1 MLLSG
6 AGEKNLQRPR
16 RALLHT
22 EFPALSTRSPSSS
35 QSEQASQSFQIARVF
50 LALIRFAPISMDVN
64 LTISLMRGQ
73 MGAVIEKAVNVAV
86 ETVLG
91 EMIRV
96 VGLKFEEIKRDMTAK
111 EKENE
116 NIRRMLE
123 ASRCQMK
130 TMRKYIS
137 VLSAKDPNHRLCQGD
152 GDMATT
158 STGMHCRRGPTST
171 VSVCAKTP
179 DPCPRP
185 RVSEPA
191 PVAAPSWVRLR
202 QQMHMSKET
211 LRSENHIADVH
222 IEEIHGSSVHKV
234 EISSPHLVDSQVL
247 LSETSDPVWGQN
259 PLVSAETGHTDMPDS
274 SVLSA
279 PMMADES
286 VSSQTTSTVAFGAP
300 SLKIKQEEA
309 EVEIVCVKDE
319 HAEAGSIPRFEYSDP
334 ELHQQVGEPEL
345 GVSLDLPAS
354 FQALQSPGT
363 SADLAIPAF
372 MSVDPTT
379 YDDSQ
384 LSVAGVLKQVR
395 PRRKDL
401 NLYEEYKRSR
411 TLRGRNTNRRRELE
425 QTLPQ
430 ALLADLVR
438 ERREKTRLRVARWR
452 AKRKLQGCLMASQA
466 AQFSGAAVQSSPAQ
480 RGSLISTRR
489 RGGATAPRGGFG
501 FRRGLSETGTYNL
514 LLQLGPSP
522 TQSAVAHD
530 INVGLMPSGLS
541 ALSQHRTTA
550 PRSTY
555 Q

>member
-1 MLLSG
+1 
-6 AGEKNLQRPR
+6 
-16 RALLHT
+16 
-22 EFPALSTRSPSSS
+22 
-35 QSEQASQSFQIARVF
+35 
-50 LALIRFAPISMDVN
+50 MDVN

-137 VLSAKDPNHRLCQGD
+137 VLSAKDPNHRLYQGE

-158 STGMHCRRGPTST
+158 STGVHCRRRPTST
-171 VSVCAKTP
+171 VPVCAKTP

-191 PVAAPSWVRLR
+191 PVAGPSWVR
-202 QQMHMSKET
+202 QQMHISKET
-211 LRSENHIADVH
+211 VRSENHNADVH
-222 IEEIHGSSVHKV
+222 IEDIHGSSVHKV
-234 EISSPHLVDSQVL
+234 KISSPRLVDSQAL
-247 LSETSDPVWGQN
+247 LSEISDPVWGQN
-259 PLVSAETGHTDMPDS
+259 PLASAETGHTDMPDS

-300 SLKIKQEEA
+300 SLKIKREEA

-319 HAEAGSIPRFEYSDP
+319 HAEAGSIPRLEYSDP
-334 ELHQQVGEPEL
+334 ELHQEVGEPDL

-363 SADLAIPAF
+363 AADIAIPEF

-379 YDDSQ
+379 YVDAQ
-384 LSVAGVLKQVR
+384 LSVAGVQKQVR
-395 PRRKDL
+395 LRCKDL
-401 NLYEEYKRSR
+401 HLYEEYKLSR
-411 TLRGRNTNRRRELE
+411 TLRGHKTNRGHSTNRRRELD

-452 AKRKLQGCLMASQA
+452 AKRKLQACLMASPA
-466 AQFSGAAVQSSPAQ
+466 AQLSGASVQSSPAQ
-480 RGSLISTRR
+480 RGGLISTRR
-489 RGGATAPRGGFG
+489 RGGVTMPRSGLGL
-501 FRRGLSETGTYNL
+501 RRGLSETGSYNL

-522 TQSAVAHD
+522 TQSAAAHS
-530 INVGLMPSGLS
+530 INEGLMSSGSS
-541 ALSQHRTTA
+541 ALSHHRTTE
-550 PRSTY
+550 PRATY

>member
-1 MLLSG
+1 
-6 AGEKNLQRPR
+6 
-16 RALLHT
+16 
-22 EFPALSTRSPSSS
+22 
-35 QSEQASQSFQIARVF
+35 
-50 LALIRFAPISMDVN
+50 MDVN

-123 ASRCQMK
+123 TSRCQMK

-137 VLSAKDPNHRLCQGD
+137 VLSAKEPNHRLYQGD

-191 PVAAPSWVRLR
+191 PVPAPSWVRLR
-202 QQMHMSKET
+202 QQTHMSKET
-211 LRSENHIADVH
+211 VRSENHIADVH

-234 EISSPHLVDSQVL
+234 EISSPHLVNSQVL

-259 PLVSAETGHTDMPDS
+259 PLVSAETGNTDMPDS

-319 HAEAGSIPRFEYSDP
+319 HAEAGNIPRFEYSDP

-379 YDDSQ
+379 SMSDVSPGSFENNQCTVAERAILESQ
-384 LSVAGVLKQVR
+384 GEMDWKINHLTALVQCLVGNRCFVPPLQIEDEEEDCVLPLMSMGDLDRLEQRLMDRGTMQKLVNRLSVSGGQTMKKTIWRICTKVFASNVAKQLNWCGR
-395 PRRKDL
+395 GDKRGLRKTNIGAL
-401 NLYEEYKRSR
+401 IIAAAM
-411 TLRGRNTNRRRELE
+411 RNSV
-425 QTLPQ
+425 
-430 ALLADLVR
+430 LLAPT
-438 ERREKTRLRVARWR
+438 EAEAEKCIKDYLRLAPGRT
-452 AKRKLQGCLMASQA
+452 
-466 AQFSGAAVQSSPAQ
+466 SS
-480 RGSLISTRR
+480 
-489 RGGATAPRGGFG
+489 
-501 FRRGLSETGTYNL
+501 
-514 LLQLGPSP
+514 
-522 TQSAVAHD
+522 
-530 INVGLMPSGLS
+530 
-541 ALSQHRTTA
+541 
-550 PRSTY
+550 
-555 Q
+555 

>member
-1 MLLSG
+1 S
-6 AGEKNLQRPR
+6 
-16 RALLHT
+16 
-22 EFPALSTRSPSSS
+22 
-35 QSEQASQSFQIARVF
+35 ASQSFQITRVF

-64 LTISLMRGQ
+64 FTISLMRGQ

-116 NIRRMLE
+116 NTRRMLE

-137 VLSAKDPNHRLCQGD
+137 VLSAKDPNHRLCQGE

-179 DPCPRP
+179 DTCPRP

-191 PVAAPSWVRLR
+191 PVAGPSWVRLR

-211 LRSENHIADVH
+211 SRSENHIADVH
-222 IEEIHGSSVHKV
+222 IEEMHGSSVHKV

-300 SLKIKQEEA
+300 SHKIKQEEA

-319 HAEAGSIPRFEYSDP
+319 HAEAGNIPRFEYSDP

-363 SADLAIPAF
+363 SADLVIPAF

-379 YDDSQ
+379 SMSDVSPGSFENNQCTVAERAILESQ
-384 LSVAGVLKQVR
+384 GEMDWKINHLTALVQCLVGNRCFVPPLQIEDEEEDCVLPLMTMGDLDRLEQRLMDRGTMQKLVNILSVSGGQTMKKTIWRICTKVFASNVAKQLNWCGR
-395 PRRKDL
+395 GDKRGLRKTNIGAL
-401 NLYEEYKRSR
+401 IIAAAM
-411 TLRGRNTNRRRELE
+411 RNSV
-425 QTLPQ
+425 
-430 ALLADLVR
+430 LLAPT
-438 ERREKTRLRVARWR
+438 EAEAEKCIKDYLRLAPGRT
-452 AKRKLQGCLMASQA
+452 
-466 AQFSGAAVQSSPAQ
+466 SS
-480 RGSLISTRR
+480 
-489 RGGATAPRGGFG
+489 
-501 FRRGLSETGTYNL
+501 
-514 LLQLGPSP
+514 
-522 TQSAVAHD
+522 
-530 INVGLMPSGLS
+530 
-541 ALSQHRTTA
+541 
-550 PRSTY
+550 
-555 Q
+555 

>member
-1 MLLSG
+1 MADG
-6 AGEKNLQRPR
+6 
-16 RALLHT
+16 
-22 EFPALSTRSPSSS
+22 
-35 QSEQASQSFQIARVF
+35 IARVF
-50 LALIRFAPISMDVN
+50 WPISMDVN

-96 VGLKFEEIKRDMTAK
+96 VGLKFEDIKREMTAK

-116 NIRRMLE
+116 NIKRMLE
-123 ASRCQMK
+123 TSRCQMK

-137 VLSAKDPNHRLCQGD
+137 VLSAKEPNHRLYQGD

-158 STGMHCRRGPTST
+158 STGMHCRRGPMSN
-171 VSVCAKTP
+171 P
-179 DPCPRP
+179 PNPCPRP

-191 PVAAPSWVRLR
+191 PVTLAGPSWVR

-211 LRSENHIADVH
+211 LRSENHIPEVN
-222 IEEIHGSSVHKV
+222 IEETHGSTVHKV
-234 EISSPHLVDSQVL
+234 ENSSSHLVDSQAL
-247 LSETSDPVWGQN
+247 LSETIDPIWGQD
-259 PLVSAETGHTDMPDS
+259 PLASADMLDS

-286 VSSQTTSTVAFGAP
+286 VSSQMTSTLTFGAP

-319 HAEAGSIPRFEYSDP
+319 PAEAGSIHTFEYSNA
-334 ELHQQVGEPEL
+334 ELHQPAEEPEL

-354 FQALQSPGT
+354 FQALQSPST

-372 MSVDPTT
+372 ISVDPTT

-384 LSVAGVLKQVR
+384 LSVAGVQKQVR

-401 NLYEEYKRSR
+401 NLYEEYKLSR
-411 TLRGRNTNRRRELE
+411 TLRGRNTNRGRSTNRRRELE

-452 AKRKLQGCLMASQA
+452 AKRKLQACLMASQA
-466 AQFSGAAVQSSPAQ
+466 VQFSGAPVQSSPAQ
-480 RGSLISTRR
+480 RGGLISSRR
-489 RGGATAPRGGFG
+489 RGGAMAQRGGLG
-501 FRRGLSETGTYNL
+501 MRRGLSETGTYNL

-522 TQSAVAHD
+522 TQSAATRGM
-530 INVGLMPSGLS
+530 NEGLMPSGPS

>member
-1 MLLSG
+1 
-6 AGEKNLQRPR
+6 
-16 RALLHT
+16 
-22 EFPALSTRSPSSS
+22 
-35 QSEQASQSFQIARVF
+35 
-50 LALIRFAPISMDVN
+50 MDVN

-96 VGLKFEEIKRDMTAK
+96 VGLKFEEIKREMTAK

-123 ASRCQMK
+123 TSRCQMK

-137 VLSAKDPNHRLCQGD
+137 VLAAKDANHRLYHGD
-152 GDMATT
+152 GDMAA
-158 STGMHCRRGPTST
+158 STGVHCRRVPTST
-171 VSVCAKTP
+171 VSVCAKAP
-179 DPCPRP
+179 NPCPRP
-185 RVSEPA
+185 RVTEPA
-191 PVAAPSWVRLR
+191 PVAGPSWVRH
-202 QQMHMSKET
+202 QMHMSKET
-211 LRSENHIADVH
+211 LRNENHIADFH
-222 IEEIHGSSVHKV
+222 IEEIHGSSAHKV
-234 EISSPHLVDSQVL
+234 DNSSPHLVDSQGL
-247 LSETSDPVWGQN
+247 LSETSDPIWGQN
-259 PLVSAETGHTDMPDS
+259 PLASADTGHTDMPDS

-279 PMMADES
+279 PMMAEES
-286 VSSQTTSTVAFGAP
+286 MSSQTTNTVAFGAP

-319 HAEAGSIPRFEYSDP
+319 PAEAGSISRLEYSNP

-372 MSVDPTT
+372 INVDPTT
-379 YDDSQ
+379 YDDSP
-384 LSVAGVLKQVR
+384 LSVAGVQKQVR

-411 TLRGRNTNRRRELE
+411 TLSLRGRNTNRGCSTNRRRELE

-452 AKRKLQGCLMASQA
+452 AKRKLQACLMASQA
-466 AQFSGAAVQSSPAQ
+466 AQFNGAPVQGSPAQ
-480 RGSLISTRR
+480 RGGLISNRR
-489 RGGATAPRGGFG
+489 RGGAPAQRGGLG
-501 FRRGLSETGTYNL
+501 LRRGLSETGTYNL

-522 TQSAVAHD
+522 SQSALVH
-530 INVGLMPSGLS
+530 GLNEGMMPSGSS
-541 ALSQHRTTA
+541 ALSQNRTTV
-550 PRSTY
+550 PRTTY

>member
-1 MLLSG
+1 
-6 AGEKNLQRPR
+6 
-16 RALLHT
+16 
-22 EFPALSTRSPSSS
+22 
-35 QSEQASQSFQIARVF
+35 
-50 LALIRFAPISMDVN
+50 MDVN

-96 VGLKFEEIKRDMTAK
+96 VGLKFEEIKREMTAK

-123 ASRCQMK
+123 TSRCQMK

-137 VLSAKDPNHRLCQGD
+137 VLAAKDASHRLYQGD
-152 GDMATT
+152 GDMAT
-158 STGMHCRRGPTST
+158 SAGMHCRRVPTST
-171 VSVCAKTP
+171 VSVCTKATN
-179 DPCPRP
+179 PCPRP
-185 RVSEPA
+185 RVTEPA
-191 PVAAPSWVRLR
+191 PVAGPSWVRH
-202 QQMHMSKET
+202 QMHIPKET
-211 LRSENHIADVH
+211 LRNENHIAEFH
-222 IEEIHGSSVHKV
+222 MEEIHGSSVHKV
-234 EISSPHLVDSQVL
+234 ENSSPHLVDSQVL
-247 LSETSDPVWGQN
+247 LSETSDPIWGQN
-259 PLVSAETGHTDMPDS
+259 PLASAETGHTDMPDS

-279 PMMADES
+279 PMMADEGM
-286 VSSQTTSTVAFGAP
+286 SQTTSTSTFAAP

-319 HAEAGSIPRFEYSDP
+319 PAEAGSVSRFEYSNP
-334 ELHQQVGEPEL
+334 ELHHQVGEPEL
-345 GVSLDLPAS
+345 GVSLDLSAS

-372 MSVDPTT
+372 INMDPNS

-384 LSVAGVLKQVR
+384 LSVAGVQKQVR

-411 TLRGRNTNRRRELE
+411 TLCLRGRNTNRGRSTNRRRELE

-452 AKRKLQGCLMASQA
+452 AKRKLQACLMASQA
-466 AQFSGAAVQSSPAQ
+466 AQFNGAPVQGAPAQ
-480 RGSLISTRR
+480 RGGLISPRR
-489 RGGATAPRGGFG
+489 RGGPMSQRGGLG
-501 FRRGLSETGTYNL
+501 MRRGLSETGTYNL
-514 LLQLGPSP
+514 LLQFGPSP
-522 TQSAVAHD
+522 TQSAPAHGM
-530 INVGLMPSGLS
+530 NEGMMPSSL
-541 ALSQHRTTA
+541 LQNRTTVTR
-550 PRSTY
+550 PTY